1 MSHTENNCD
10 CLSNFDFNTQSY
22 MNEFKYNCPAT
33 DCSTIRRKNQ
43 NNITYKY
50 IRNLE
55 SQELTLLSQDSP
67 DLVLSL
73 HGFSI
78 QSNDKKKIE
87 DDLSC
92 WSRNFLDRITDNS
105 TNQRLVQVNL
115 ARKLGQWHFVIFF
128 HELNVENLDK

>member
-1 MSHTENNCD
+1 MSQTENNCD

-115 ARKLGQWHFVIFF
+115 ARKLGQWHFVG
-128 HELNVENLDK
+128 KP